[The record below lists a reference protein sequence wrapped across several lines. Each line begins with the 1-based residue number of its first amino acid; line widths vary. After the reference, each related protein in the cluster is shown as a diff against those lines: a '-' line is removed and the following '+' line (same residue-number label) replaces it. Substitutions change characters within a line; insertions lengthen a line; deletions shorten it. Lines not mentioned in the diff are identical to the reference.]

1 MTIGQLPV
9 MNVKTR
15 AIHAEDKEERRHAI
29 LDAAEQLLLAHPQRI
44 PSVEE
49 VAATARLAKGTVYLY
64 FPSKE
69 ELLLAIHD
77 RNSVRFFDALQ
88 TLLDS
93 RKSVEFDDMFRVVRK
108 QMVEVPGY
116 LPLAALCF
124 GLMEKS
130 VPMEAAAAHKQ
141 RIGERLRI
149 ASVSLER
156 QFTGLPAGRGI
167 SVLMHSYALIVGLWQ
182 MIHPSPLIESLPDH
196 PNYEFLHRD
205 YLTELESGLR
215 AVWNGHIVHR
225 VTDTAAAAT
234 KSNKP
239 AGRTS

>member
-1 MTIGQLPV
+1 

-15 AIHAEDKEERRHAI
+15 AIHAEDKQERRQAI
-29 LDAAEQLLLAHPQRI
+29 LDAAEQLLVAHSKRI
-44 PSVEE
+44 PSVDE
-49 VAATARLAKGTVYLY
+49 VAARARLAKGTVYLY

-77 RNSVRFFDALQ
+77 RNSARFFDALQ
-88 TLLDS
+88 ALLDS
-93 RKSVEFDDMFRVVRK
+93 RKPVEFDDMFRVVRK
-108 QMVEVPGY
+108 QMVEVPGF

-130 VPMEAAAAHKQ
+130 LPVEVAVAHKR

-149 ASVSLER
+149 ASVSLED
-156 QFTGLPAGRGI
+156 QFPDLREGYGI

-182 MIHPSPLIESLPDH
+182 MIHPSSLIEAPPDH

-215 AVWNGHIVHR
+215 AIWNGHIAQH
-225 VTDTAAAAT
+225 VTGGGAAAG
-234 KSNKP
+234 KSDKRT
-239 AGRTS
+239 GRKS